1 MPLEVYKRL
10 FVQSCSPFPLFSNQN
25 INYMPN
31 PDLTVNQV
39 KEKAATL
46 KAIIEGALKT
56 FKEET
61 GYLPQVAIETKE
73 HRTNDKD
80 FSTQKVTVTVQM

>member
-1 MPLEVYKRL
+1 M
-10 FVQSCSPFPLFSNQN
+10 QN
-25 INYMPN
+25 PN
-31 PDLTVNQV
+31 LTVNQV

-61 GYLPQVAIETKE
+61 GYLPKVEIETNERK
-73 HRTNDKD
+73 TNDKD